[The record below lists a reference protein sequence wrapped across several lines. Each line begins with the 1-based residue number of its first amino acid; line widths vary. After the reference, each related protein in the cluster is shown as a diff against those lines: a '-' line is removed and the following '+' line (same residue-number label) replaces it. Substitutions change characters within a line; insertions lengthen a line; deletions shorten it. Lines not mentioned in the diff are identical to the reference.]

1 MTPRA
6 TRPALASAR
15 AAGLSDARRAAPATS
30 AEAVDR
36 MLVSTCGPPGQ
47 TSTPTRRTRQRA
59 KADPSLSRAGAHG
72 GTPPVTS
79 CFVMRRQVM
88 PYWMHGR
95 APVSLQ
101 GLIPMVGSR
110 LDNDRARLVRSFT
123 SVRRS
128 IGLPDYIR
136 CP

>member
-6 TRPALASAR
+6 TRPALARAR

-36 MLVSTCGPPGQ
+36 MPISTSPPASQ

-59 KADPSLSRAGAHG
+59 KADPSLNRAGAQG

-79 CFVMRRQVM
+79 CFVMRGQVM
-88 PYWMHGR
+88 PYWMHTREGSDLAARVDPDGR
-95 APVSLQ
+95 LSLGQ
-101 GLIPMVGSR
+101 RSGAISSEFHQ
-110 LDNDRARLVRSFT
+110 RAE
-123 SVRRS
+123 
-128 IGLPDYIR
+128 
-136 CP
+136 